1 MAVINVLPKQ
11 VAELIAAGEVV
22 ERPSSVIKEL
32 VENSIDAGSTLI
44 TVEIKNGG
52 VTFMRVTDN
61 GCGIAR
67 EDVTTAFKRH
77 ATSKVSTEDDL
88 NSIATL
94 GFRGE
99 ALAAISS
106 VSRVDMLTKPKEA
119 TVGTAYSSEGS
130 SEVTVNDAGCPDGTT
145 IIVRDLFFNTPARMK
160 FLKKDVAEGNSVAA
174 VLDHI
179 ALSHPEVSFRF
190 IRDGKQVFTTAG
202 DGKLLSAI
210 YAVCGREFAS
220 TLIPVEGEL
229 GGIRV
234 SGYTCRP
241 TACKPKKSSQF
252 VFLNGRYVRSGTV
265 AAALEAAYKNMAM
278 VGRYPAA
285 VLHLTVPYGAVDINV
300 HPAKTEVRFSDER
313 RIFDCVMFSVKNA
326 LAKGDE
332 RPEMTLPKRMGQ
344 ARMSVE
350 EYRQTVIPEIN
361 NKQADPIKT
370 YSKLIADAERNNRPL
385 SFRQPTIGTGFKQE
399 LPVVQKPQEETK
411 QSYFPWDDNPDVAKA
426 EIDTVSPA
434 EQPLKTVETVSEDAH
449 VREEYLTKN
458 NNIPT
463 FAENATVSEPE
474 GVTVGMAEAKAEV
487 ETLQDVADE
496 PISEVEYIGEAFKTY
511 IIVRK
516 EESLYLIDK
525 HAAHERMLF
534 NKLKSE
540 AQSNPQMLLS
550 PQQVVLRKDE
560 YTVIVD
566 SVSLLEKAGFEV
578 EDFGDSTVLVRSV
591 PSALVGE
598 NVDNLISELAAGLN
612 DRNAVEIERL
622 ERIYE
627 TVSCR
632 AAVKA
637 GNLSSP
643 EELKALAEAVL
654 SSKEIMY
661 CPHGRPVAME
671 LKKKEIEKQFGRI
684 Q

>member
-1 MAVINVLPKQ
+1 MPVIHVLPKQ
-11 VAELIAAGEVV
+11 VSELIAAGEVV

-77 ATSKVSTEDDL
+77 ATSKVSTEQDL

-106 VSRVDMLTKPKEA
+106 VSRIDMMTKTRESEI
-119 TVGTAYSSEGS
+119 GTAYSSEGS

-160 FLKKDVAEGNSVAA
+160 FLKKDIAEGNSVGA

-179 ALSHPEVSFRF
+179 ALSHPEISFRF
-190 IRDGKQVFTTAG
+190 IRDGKQVFTTPG
-202 DGKLLSAI
+202 DGKLMSAV

-220 TLIPVEGEL
+220 SLIPVEGEL
-229 GGIRV
+229 NGIKV
-234 SGYTCRP
+234 SGYTCKP
-241 TACKPKKSSQF
+241 TACRPKKNAQF
-252 VFLNGRYVRSGTV
+252 VFLNGRFVRSGTV
-265 AAALEAAYKNMAM
+265 ASALEAAYKNMAM
-278 VGRYPAA
+278 VGRFPAA

-313 RIFDCVMFSVKNA
+313 RIFDCVMFSIKNA
-326 LAKGDE
+326 LAKGDS
-332 RPEMTLPKRMGQ
+332 RPEMTLPQTKGQ
-344 ARMSVE
+344 VRMSAE
-350 EYRQTVIPEIN
+350 EYRQTVLPGIEQ
-361 NKQADPIKT
+361 KKRDPIAT
-370 YSKLIADAERNNRPL
+370 YSKLISEAEKNNRPIV
-385 SFRQPTIGTGFKQE
+385 FGNNKACVNGRVE
-399 LPVVQKPQEETK
+399 VPVVQKPAEETK
-411 QSYFPWDDNPDVAKA
+411 QSYFPWDDTPVTAPKA
-426 EIDTVSPA
+426 VEESPIFNTDKTEAVTSAPTADHFTEKQKTQVSETP
-434 EQPLKTVETVSEDAH
+434 ETVEPKTAEL
-449 VREEYLTKN
+449 EERLEIKA
-458 NNIPT
+458 
-463 FAENATVSEPE
+463 AET
-474 GVTVGMAEAKAEV
+474 
-487 ETLQDVADE
+487 ETLTPD
-496 PISEVEYIGEAFKTY
+496 ITYIGEVFSTY
-511 IIVRK
+511 IIVSRG
-516 EESLYLIDK
+516 ESLYLIDK

-534 NKLKSE
+534 NRLKTE
-540 AQSNPQMLLS
+540 AQANPQMLLS
-550 PQQVVLRKDE
+550 PEQVVLRRDE
-560 YTVIVD
+560 YTVITENAE
-566 SVSLLEKAGFEV
+566 LLRRTGFEI

-591 PSALVGE
+591 PSALAGE
-598 NVDNLISELAAGLN
+598 SVASLISELAGNLTDKN
-612 DRNAVEIERL
+612 TVEVERL

-637 GNLSSP
+637 GNLSSVQ
-643 EELKALAEAVL
+643 ELKWLAETVL
-654 SSKEIMY
+654 SSNEIMY
-661 CPHGRPVAME
+661 CPHGRPVAIE
-671 LKKKEIEKQFGRI
+671 LKKREIEKQFGRI